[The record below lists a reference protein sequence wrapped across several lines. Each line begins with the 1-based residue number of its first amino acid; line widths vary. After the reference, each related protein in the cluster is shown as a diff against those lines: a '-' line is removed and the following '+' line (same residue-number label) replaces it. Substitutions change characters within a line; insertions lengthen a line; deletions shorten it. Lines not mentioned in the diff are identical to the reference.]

1 MRLLYNARQKI
12 DKFVLGI
19 QKFILTKNTEVYFNK
34 DKLQSLVPAT
44 YPLARYIVKT
54 LNRICEDRRAFKL
67 NQTRGRQDIP
77 EIFTFLKAKLHV
89 CCQDESWIYD
99 LNVWWVSN
107 VGVLMD
113 GMHFCVTQVS
123 GNIIFNK

>member
-19 QKFILTKNTEVYFNK
+19 QKFILTKINYNLLSQQHT
-34 DKLQSLVPAT
+34 T
-44 YPLARYIVKT
+44 YPLAGYIVKT
-54 LNRICEDRRAFKL
+54 LNRICEDRGAFKL

-89 CCQDESWIYD
+89 CCQAESWIYD
-99 LNVWWVSN
+99 LNV
-107 VGVLMD
+107 
-113 GMHFCVTQVS
+113 
-123 GNIIFNK
+123 